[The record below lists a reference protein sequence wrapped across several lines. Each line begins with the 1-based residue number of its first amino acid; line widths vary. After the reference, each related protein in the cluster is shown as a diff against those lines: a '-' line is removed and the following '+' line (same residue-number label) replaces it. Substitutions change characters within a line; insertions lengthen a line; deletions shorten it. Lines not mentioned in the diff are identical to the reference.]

1 MQKLGFS
8 SVEVS
13 ALVIQNSNK
22 IQNSELFERS
32 SHQYVRIMIT
42 AIIQNYSNGVL
53 VSTLEFKWRL
63 LYGRDERRENNSP
76 FLEVKEC

>member
-1 MQKLGFS
+1 
-8 SVEVS
+8 
-13 ALVIQNSNK
+13 
-22 IQNSELFERS
+22 
-32 SHQYVRIMIT
+32 MIT